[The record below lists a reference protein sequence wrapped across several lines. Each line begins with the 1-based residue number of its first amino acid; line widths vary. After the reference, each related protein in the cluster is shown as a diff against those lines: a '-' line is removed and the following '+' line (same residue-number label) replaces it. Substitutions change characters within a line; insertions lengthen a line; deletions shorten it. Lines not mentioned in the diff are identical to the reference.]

1 MQMGKL
7 TKQSYHHLPKN
18 EKLTKSKQKPI
29 KITYISSPTMVRACH
44 ASEFRKIVQEL
55 TGNNSDDIEIPG
67 DNHAASSEQVG
78 LVFNHEAPYAK
89 TAAEIVGDPFLK
101 TMNSLELDQGY
112 FLREVLGNIC

>member
-55 TGNNSDDIEIPG
+55 TGKNSDDIEIPG

-78 LVFNHEAPYAK
+78 LVFNHGSPYAK
-89 TAAEIVGDPFLK
+89 TAAEIVGDPYLK
-101 TMNSLELDQGY
+101 TMISLELNQGY
-112 FLREVLGNIC
+112 FLREVLGKTC